1 MNLIRD
7 KWIEVVRRNGKR
19 ERIAPLQLTAD
30 AEDPVIDVLAPRPDF
45 RGALYQFLIALL
57 QTACA
62 PEDLNEWKECWEEPL
77 SAD

>member
-30 AEDPVIDVLAPRPDF
+30 VEDSVIDVLALRPDF
-45 RGALYQFLIALL
+45 RGALYQFLMRCCRRPVRLKI
-57 QTACA
+57 
-62 PEDLNEWKECWEEPL
+62 
-77 SAD
+77 